1 MQFSWNLLS
10 SSSSSHTSNEQ
21 DDEDPY
27 AWAFEDDEAKAVS
40 SRLTSVPEIVELPN
54 QPLLIRRNSVP
65 ESPPPPYDL
74 NFISLQI
81 DLNDDMSPDF
91 PPRESSSSSYTTTST
106 ASNGPQ
112 DAEDEENMI
121 RAAIIASESGYGYI
135 PEHTRHDLEEAEMI
149 VALEESAR
157 MQRELEEARRIQ
169 GGAAAAAAANAP
181 VTPSS
186 PVSRNQKPESIPRR
200 YTNEPPKLMT
210 PIHHGETDA
219 QQRWMAILQR
229 QADAAAALAGSDESK

>member
-1 MQFSWNLLS
+1 MQFPWNLLGLS
-10 SSSSSHTSNEQ
+10 SSTSRTSKEQ

-27 AWAFEDDEAKAVS
+27 AWAFEDDEAKAVPP
-40 SRLTSVPEIVELPN
+40 RLASVPEVAEVSN
-54 QPLLIRRNSVP
+54 QPLLLRRSSLP

-81 DLNDDMSPDF
+81 ESNEDMSRDF
-91 PPRESSSSSYTTTST
+91 PPRRPSNSSYTTD
-106 ASNGPQ
+106 AAAPKNPQ
-112 DAEDEENMI
+112 DEEDEENMI

-157 MQRELEEARRIQ
+157 MQREIEEARRIKE
-169 GGAAAAAAANAP
+169 GAGANAP
-181 VTPSS
+181 VASS
-186 PVSRNQKPESIPRR
+186 SSVDKSQKPESIPRR

-219 QQRWMAILQR
+219 QQRWMAILQK
-229 QADAAAALAGSDESK
+229 QADARAALASSDESK